1 MAQTGRDKKLTEIF
15 EEKYLYSKICYG
27 VRKVFSAAIN
37 GLEAD
42 LIEVEADLTSG
53 LRFFTIVGLPDKSV
67 EESKERIAAAIKN
80 SGLEPPQKHNKRVV
94 INLAPAD
101 IRKEGPAYDL
111 PIALSFLLSS
121 EQIDFDPEDKIFV
134 GELALDGG
142 IRRINGV
149 LPICLMAKEAGI
161 KNIFIPRGNDNEAR
175 LVKDINIFPID
186 SLAELIGFLEKRI
199 EISPLEPF
207 DIEKEFFE
215 MSAYPVNM
223 AYVKGQ
229 LNAKRALEIAA
240 SGSHNVIMVGPPGSG
255 KTLLAKAIPSIL
267 PQMTWE
273 EVLEVTKIYS
283 VSGKLSRKKPLILNR
298 PFRSPHHSASE
309 ASLIGG
315 GSFARP
321 GEITLAHRGVLFI
334 DEFPEIHRDSLESL
348 RQPMED
354 GVVSIARA
362 KASFTFPARFI
373 LIAAMNPCPCGYYN
387 DPEKQCTCARNQ
399 INKYQRKVSGPIMDR
414 IDLYVEVPHV
424 KYEKLTDEKVDSSSE
439 DIRKKVEKARKIQLQ
454 RFKEDKIITNSEMN
468 IPLVKKHCRTDENG
482 SKLLKNAVNNLHLS
496 ARGYHR
502 ILKLAR
508 TIADLDEKTDI
519 QAQHIAEAL
528 QYRPKT
534 EI

>member
-1 MAQTGRDKKLTEIF
+1 MN
-15 EEKYLYSKICYG
+15 
-27 VRKVFSAAIN
+27 KVYSAAIA
-37 GLEAD
+37 GLEAE
-42 LIEVEADLTSG
+42 LVEVEADLTSG
-53 LRFFTIVGLPDKSV
+53 LRFFAIVGLPDKSV

-101 IRKEGPAYDL
+101 VRKEGSAYDL

-121 EQIDFDPEDKIFV
+121 EQINFDPKDKLFV

-142 IRRINGV
+142 LRKTNGV
-149 LPICLMAKEAGI
+149 LPICLLAKEMGI
-161 KNIFIPRGNDNEAR
+161 NNVFIPKANASEAT
-175 LVKDINIFPID
+175 LVKDINIFPVE
-186 SLAELIGFLEKRI
+186 SLAELIGFLEKRV
-199 EISPLEPF
+199 EIQPLVPL
-207 DIEKEFFE
+207 DAEKIFSE
-215 MSAYPVNM
+215 MLAYPVDM
-223 AYVKGQ
+223 AYIKGQ
-229 LNAKRALEIAA
+229 QNAKRALEIAA
-240 SGSHNVIMVGPPGSG
+240 SGSHNVLMVGPPGSG

-273 EVLEVTKIYS
+273 EIMEVTKVYS
-283 VSGKLSRKKPLILNR
+283 VSGKLSHKKPLIVHR

-315 GSFARP
+315 GSAARP

-334 DEFPEIHRDSLESL
+334 DEFPEIHRDVLESL
-348 RQPMED
+348 RQPLED
-354 GVVSIARA
+354 GIVSVARA
-362 KASFTFPARFI
+362 KASYVFPARFM

-387 DPEKQCTCARNQ
+387 DPEKQCTCTQNQ

-424 KYEKLTDEKVDSSSE
+424 KYEKLTDEKIDGSSE
-439 DIRKKVEKARKIQLQ
+439 EIRIKVEKARKLQ
-454 RFKEDKIITNSEMN
+454 IERFKNENIVANSEMT
-468 IPLVKKHCRTDENG
+468 IPLIKKHCKTDEAG

-508 TIADLDEKTDI
+508 TIADLDESI
-519 QAQHIAEAL
+519 NIAAQHIAEAL